1 MIWKGLLL
9 GLGLGGLRVRILV
22 HDHWLQK
29 NQKMSKSVGNVVC
42 PSQILAGL
50 LESNLPKKGEISVT
64 KEKVAEALKLYILV
78 KGPLNGDSNF
88 CLDDFEKFYG
98 YFVDEF
104 VNVYHRIL
112 GRKIL
117 ANFIENPATWVE
129 NPIDLIFLSEI
140 ENLLSQTKILPNESV
155 TKKWSL

>member
-1 MIWKGLLL
+1 
-9 GLGLGGLRVRILV
+9 
-22 HDHWLQK
+22 
-29 NQKMSKSVGNVVC
+29 MSKSIGNVVC
-42 PSQILAGL
+42 PSEILGQL
-50 LESNLPKKGEISVT
+50 LRTNVAKKGEISVT

-117 ANFIENPATWVE
+117 ENFIENPATWVE
-129 NPIDLIFLSEI
+129 NPNDLIFLSEI
-140 ENLLSQTKILPNESV
+140 ENLLSRTKILPNESV
-155 TKKWSL
+155 TKKWGL

>member
-1 MIWKGLLL
+1 M
-9 GLGLGGLRVRILV
+9 

-42 PSQILAGL
+42 PSEILGQL
-50 LESNLPKKGEISVT
+50 LLSNASKKGEISVT
-64 KEKVAEALKLYILV
+64 KAKVGEAIKLYILV

-117 ANFIENPATWVE
+117 TGFVDNPAIWIEDRT
-129 NPIDLIFLSEI
+129 DLIFLSEI
-140 ENLLSQTKILPNESV
+140 ESLLAEAKKLPNDNV

>member
-1 MIWKGLLL
+1 
-9 GLGLGGLRVRILV
+9 
-22 HDHWLQK
+22 
-29 NQKMSKSVGNVVC
+29 MSKSIGNVVC
-42 PSQILAGL
+42 PSEILGQL
-50 LESNLPKKGEISVT
+50 LRTNVAKKGEISVT

-117 ANFIENPATWVE
+117 ENFIENPATWVE
-129 NPIDLIFLSEI
+129 NPNDLIFLSEI
-140 ENLLSQTKILPNESV
+140 ENLLSQTKILGNESV